1 MQHELP
7 YSSSSAPAA
16 SAGPRL
22 SLPARL
28 AQRVSLRPVL
38 LFSSLFSAIYLFL
51 VAASSFRRADDT
63 QTTENGLYTR
73 EIVPAI
79 LFLVAAA
86 IEVLGFA
93 GAITV
98 SCTARAR
105 WTRDAGRC
113 FVLAHL
119 ASAFSHPSDA
129 DLCWLQQ
136 RLVLARAY
144 AYASLGGWAAIAAAQ
159 LYTIVTHYTMKAN
172 VINAV
177 SGGPPH
183 ARRALYVWSAC

>member
-1 MQHELP
+1 
-7 YSSSSAPAA
+7 
-16 SAGPRL
+16 
-22 SLPARL
+22 
-28 AQRVSLRPVL
+28 
-38 LFSSLFSAIYLFL
+38 
-51 VAASSFRRADDT
+51 
-63 QTTENGLYTR
+63 
-73 EIVPAI
+73 
-79 LFLVAAA
+79 
-86 IEVLGFA
+86 
-93 GAITV
+93 
-98 SCTARAR
+98 
-105 WTRDAGRC
+105 
-113 FVLAHL
+113 L
-119 ASAFSHPSDA
+119 ASAFAHQSDA

>member
-1 MQHELP
+1 
-7 YSSSSAPAA
+7 
-16 SAGPRL
+16 
-22 SLPARL
+22 
-28 AQRVSLRPVL
+28 VL

-98 SCTARAR
+98 SCSARAR
-105 WTRDAGRC
+105 WTRGRR
-113 FVLAHL
+113 
-119 ASAFSHPSDA
+119 AS
-129 DLCWLQQ
+129 L
-136 RLVLARAY
+136 RARA
-144 AYASLGGWAAIAAAQ
+144 LGQRIRSS
-159 LYTIVTHYTMKAN
+159 V
-172 VINAV
+172 
-177 SGGPPH
+177 
-183 ARRALYVWSAC
+183 